1 MKDFEGRVAV
11 VTGAAGGIGYA
22 IAERFTIE
30 GMRVVLA
37 DTDAEV
43 LAEAVETLRGA
54 GAEVEGMVTDVS
66 DAASV
71 EALAVAVVARFG
83 ALHVAVN
90 NAGIVNR
97 GLTWELPLDQWQHLL
112 GINLWG
118 VIHGVHSFVPRILA
132 TGEEGHVVN
141 VASLAAV
148 NVIPRLG
155 PYATSKHAVLGLSD
169 VLRLDLAEVGE
180 PVGVSVVMPG
190 RINSRMNPIAERPA
204 SVVAANVVDA
214 IRRNRAYVFTDDE
227 SRNDVQQRMAAIV
240 AARDDVV
247 TS

>member
-1 MKDFEGRVAV
+1 MQDFTGRVAV

-30 GMRVVLA
+30 GMKVVLA
-37 DTDAEV
+37 DIDAEY
-43 LAEAVETLRGA
+43 LTQAVATLRDA
-54 GAEVEGMVTDVS
+54 GADVEGVVTDVS

-71 EALAVAVVARFG
+71 EALAEAVVARYG

-97 GLTWELPLDQWQHLL
+97 GLTWELSLEEWQRVL

-118 VIHGVHSFVPRILA
+118 VIHGIKSFVPRILA

-141 VASLAAV
+141 VASMAAV
-148 NVIPRLG
+148 NVIPRLA
-155 PYATSKHAVLGLSD
+155 PYTASKHAVLGISD
-169 VLRLDLAEVGE
+169 VLRLDFAEVGA

-190 RINSRMNPIAERPA
+190 GTNSRMNPIAKLPA
-204 SVVAANVVDA
+204 SGVADNVVDA
-214 IRRNRAYVFTDDE
+214 MRRGRFFVFTDQE
-227 SRNDVQQRMAAIV
+227 SRDAVEQRMAAIV
-240 AARDDVV
+240 AARNDVV
-247 TS
+247 PS